1 MLSALSATAVVAAVA
16 VAVVAP
22 GRRYVAVAAA
32 VAAGIS
38 LAVSVENLARGSGRS
53 NEVLLVEDVAM
64 IALIFMVVRYGT
76 ARRAAAAAALAVV
89 AGVMMIVPDPPP
101 DDPLAETLAG
111 IGFWLLFGLGAIGAA
126 MYVNA
131 LHAGRARSVAEARR
145 TQRLELARDL
155 HDFVAHDVSGIVVQA
170 QAGQVVAHR
179 DPTEA
184 VAALERIEEAG
195 LSALSSLDRS
205 LFALREV
212 DEATPD
218 GDEGSGR
225 PWRRYGLEDLVDLTA
240 RFAATGGAEVRLT
253 FDPEGLSEVAPE
265 VGETAYR
272 VVAEALTNVRRH
284 APSATRVDVA
294 ARQVGEAAESV
305 LVLTIADD
313 GAARGEQALGPVGR
327 RGGFGLIGLRERVE
341 RLGGMLTAGTRERD
355 AGWVV
360 RAVLPRAG
368 GAGERAPEVP
378 R

>member
-1 MLSALSATAVVAAVA
+1 
-16 VAVVAP
+16 
-22 GRRYVAVAAA
+22 VAVAAA

-38 LAVSVENLARGSGRS
+38 LAVSVENLARGGGRS
-53 NEVLLVEDVAM
+53 DEVLLVEDVAM

-76 ARRAAAAAALAVV
+76 ARRAAAAAALAVL
-89 AGVMMIVPDPPP
+89 AGVVMIVPDPPP

-126 MYVNA
+126 IYVNA
-131 LHAGRARSVAEARR
+131 LDAGRVRSVAEARR
-145 TQRLELARDL
+145 NQRLELARDL

-179 DPTEA
+179 DPAEA

-205 LFALREV
+205 LLALREV
-212 DEATPD
+212 DEAMAD
-218 GDEGSGR
+218 ADEGSGR
-225 PWRRYGLEDLVDLTA
+225 PWRRYGLEDLAELTA

-253 FDPEGLSEVAPE
+253 FDPEGLAEVAPE

-294 ARQVGEAAESV
+294 ARQVGEAAESA

-313 GAARGEQALGPVGR
+313 GAARAEEALGPVGR
-327 RGGFGLIGLRERVE
+327 RGGSGLIGLRERVE
-341 RLGGMLTAGTRERD
+341 RLGGMLTAGARERD